1 MVAPFFDA
9 PRYPGPSYN
18 LSKSIQKNPVPQQSH
33 KNKNRKKTTKKKR
46 DLIRDDGDIIHTSSA
61 GHTIHGPCISCTSQL
76 GGWSIVIVQCDDQHS
91 STDLT
96 KKTRRSWIPDV
107 DMYISFYPYIYIY
120 TYNEDY
126 WWGRIFCLELA
137 TNFTK
142 KGSTVVCVFGW
153 GGYVTVVS
161 SIHSREH
168 CEAHMECN
176 ISSSLAL
183 ICQKK

>member
-1 MVAPFFDA
+1 MPLDIPV
-9 PRYPGPSYN
+9 RHIIYPNPS
-18 LSKSIQKNPVPQQSH
+18 
-33 KNKNRKKTTKKKR
+33 KKTRFHNNLTKIKTEKKQQKKKR

-107 DMYISFYPYIYIY
+107 DMYISFYPYIY

>member
-1 MVAPFFDA
+1 MPLDIPV
-9 PRYPGPSYN
+9 RHIIYPNPS
-18 LSKSIQKNPVPQQSH
+18 
-33 KNKNRKKTTKKKR
+33 
-46 DLIRDDGDIIHTSSA
+46 
-61 GHTIHGPCISCTSQL
+61 
-76 GGWSIVIVQCDDQHS
+76 
-91 STDLT
+91 
-96 KKTRRSWIPDV
+96 KKTRFHNNLTKIKTEKKQQKKTGPYPWWWWYHPHQLGRPYDTWSVHLLYKSTRRMEHSHSPMRWSAFLNRSHKENSEKLNPWCWYV
-107 DMYISFYPYIYIY
+107 YILLSIYIY